1 MDICFGETVTLRSI
15 CGNPATMPNNTYQW
29 YCDGIAIAPPPLGTQ
44 PDLINYYISSATPAS
59 HTFRLEVAYA
69 GVGCTASS
77 SVTVT
82 QRPQPATPIIDPNPT
97 YNCNP
102 YSVDL
107 QVSNVE
113 PLGTY
118 CWSNGDSGPAVS
130 VPEGG
135 AFNVTYISPFGCR
148 TTSDDIVIAR
158 SPESYFWTFPTG
170 CYVMSPGDTL
180 EAHGPAK
187 FWDNNIWKWDLFN
200 YGSRI
205 AMGDRNYP
213 GLDNYGLDP
222 HFVITN
228 AGSYDMALDNV
239 HCAETV
245 GSANVAITPSCYS
258 CSISIESYEFCLQP
272 DGTVVLNLMVLNNES
287 IPLNYDLVA
296 PNGLV
301 YTAHGTLLPGIN
313 PIAPIFVPYGVV
325 NVGDMLVGQIT
336 ASNPAPDAMRCY
348 AAFEYP
354 VTDCGK
360 TAAPFHDTTGW
371 GSIHADAPFN
381 FRLSPNPTRGGVY
394 ASFSSVS
401 DSHVW
406 VCVIDMKG
414 QEKLR
419 RNVAE
424 GDQKV
429 FLGVND
435 LPRGVYMVCLVGD
448 AGVLSSLKL
457 VKQ

>member
-1 MDICFGETVTLRSI
+1 M
-15 CGNPATMPNNTYQW
+15 
-29 YCDGIAIAPPPLGTQ
+29 
-44 PDLINYYISSATPAS
+44 
-59 HTFRLEVAYA
+59 
-69 GVGCTASS
+69 
-77 SVTVT
+77 
-82 QRPQPATPIIDPNPT
+82 
-97 YNCNP
+97 
-102 YSVDL
+102 
-107 QVSNVE
+107 SNVE

-245 GSANVAITPSCYS
+245 GSANVAITPLL
-258 CSISIESYEFCLQP
+258 LQ
-272 DGTVVLNLMVLNNES
+272 L
-287 IPLNYDLVA
+287 
-296 PNGLV
+296 
-301 YTAHGTLLPGIN
+301 
-313 PIAPIFVPYGVV
+313 
-325 NVGDMLVGQIT
+325 
-336 ASNPAPDAMRCY
+336 
-348 AAFEYP
+348 
-354 VTDCGK
+354 
-360 TAAPFHDTTGW
+360 
-371 GSIHADAPFN
+371 
-381 FRLSPNPTRGGVY
+381 
-394 ASFSSVS
+394 
-401 DSHVW
+401 
-406 VCVIDMKG
+406 
-414 QEKLR
+414 
-419 RNVAE
+419 
-424 GDQKV
+424 
-429 FLGVND
+429 
-435 LPRGVYMVCLVGD
+435 
-448 AGVLSSLKL
+448 
-457 VKQ
+457 